1 MKAII
6 MAAGMGTRMQ
16 KMHGDIP
23 KGTIP
28 IGNSSILLNMVKA
41 LNENGITDPK
51 DIIIVGGYK
60 CEMIKK
66 HIGDKAT
73 VIYNPFYD
81 VSDDIVS
88 LWVAQ
93 RYMNPEEGFIYFHG
107 DTVFGKEFISKLV
120 NDPRERVMLVEKKE
134 CDEEDSK
141 VIVDGKNVLRVSKK
155 VPISEAFGE
164 FSGIAKFSGEG
175 VKSFV
180 KHLNKVVEER
190 GRKNYESETIQSMID
205 AGEKVSFVLTDG
217 IPFCEIDFP
226 KDLEYA
232 LKNKEKF
239 GL

>member
-1 MKAII
+1 MKALI
-6 MAAGMGTRMQ
+6 MAAGMGTRMNQ
-16 KMHGDIP
+16 VHGDIP

-28 IGNSSILLNMVKA
+28 IGDSSILLNMIKA
-41 LNENGITDPK
+41 LNGNGFDSS

-60 CEMIKK
+60 CDMIRDHVK
-66 HIGDKAT
+66 DKAI
-73 VIYNPFYD
+73 VVYNPFYD

-93 RYMNPEEGFIYFHG
+93 EYMIPSEGFIYFHG
-107 DTVFGKEFISKLV
+107 DTIFGKEFISKLV
-120 NDPRERVMLVEKKE
+120 QNEGERVMLVEKKDE

-141 VIVDGKNVLRVSKK
+141 VIVDGDKVLRVSKK
-155 VPISEAFGE
+155 VPLNEAFGE
-164 FSGIAKFSGEG
+164 FSGTAKFSGEG
-175 VKSFV
+175 VKSFI
-180 KHLNKVVEER
+180 KHINKVVEEK

-205 AGEKVSFVLTDG
+205 AGEKVEFILTEG

-232 LKNKEKF
+232 LANKEKF